1 LALAAL
7 LAITFACG
15 GSVDQVQNGQGR
27 IPGSVPDDFPV
38 PTQAVVTESVVD
50 AANHRTE
57 FTLEVASD
65 SLGLLQFFTIELVS
79 QGYVIDRSMRLDEE
93 TWEVVFSRNEVAGSI
108 LIMSD
113 GGGHSLAVVS
123 MNVS

>member
-1 LALAAL
+1 
-7 LAITFACG
+7 
-15 GSVDQVQNGQGR
+15 
-27 IPGSVPDDFPV
+27 
-38 PTQAVVTESVVD
+38 
-50 AANHRTE
+50 
-57 FTLEVASD
+57 
-65 SLGLLQFFTIELVS
+65 LVS